1 MASPTARFRD
11 GLSAYRRFCRHGRDP
26 SVPAGAFARRRLTW
40 SSRAKPAGPEHEKGD
55 EPMKRSLILAA
66 GLALA
71 GPLSGAALADDNVVN
86 LYNWSDYRA
95 EDTLTRFTAE
105 TGIKVVEANYDS
117 NELLESKLV
126 AGHSGYDVVVPS
138 GFFLQHQ
145 IPIGLYQKLDKS
157 KLTNLANMDP
167 AIMKAT
173 EAFDPGNQ
181 YAVDYMW
188 GTTALGY
195 NVDAIKKAM
204 PDAPLNSW
212 DLLFKPEIAAK
223 FKDCGITILDAPSE
237 VVAIALNYLGL
248 NPNSEKKED
257 LDKATALLA
266 AIKPFVRKYD
276 SSGYIDDLA
285 NGDACLSLGYSGD
298 VYIAKHRAADAKKG
312 VNVAY
317 VIPKEG
323 TIEWFDM
330 LAVPADAPHKDNAMK
345 FINFIMED
353 KTTADISNN
362 VFYANG
368 NKASFPLVDKAITGD
383 PNIYPP
389 ADVQAKLVPLQAHSQ
404 EFTRLL
410 TRAWT
415 SIKTGE

>member
-1 MASPTARFRD
+1 MKKTMMLAI
-11 GLSAYRRFCRHGRDP
+11 
-26 SVPAGAFARRRLTW
+26 GAFA
-40 SSRAKPAGPEHEKGD
+40 
-55 EPMKRSLILAA
+55 LAA
-66 GLALA
+66 PFSANLALA
-71 GPLSGAALADDNVVN
+71 QDDKVLN

-95 EDTLTRFTAE
+95 DDTLTNFTKE

-117 NELLESKLV
+117 NEMLEGKLM
-126 AGHSGYDVVVPS
+126 AGHSGFDVVVPS

-157 KLTNLANMDP
+157 KLPNLKNMDP
-167 AIMKAT
+167 TVMKSVAT
-173 EAFDPGNQ
+173 FDPGNQ

-195 NVDAIKKAM
+195 NVDKVKAAL
-204 PDAPLNSW
+204 PNAPLDSW
-212 DLLFKPEIAAK
+212 DLLFKPENAK
-223 FKDCGITILDAPSE
+223 ALAGCGITVLDAPSE

-248 NPNSEKKED
+248 DANSEKPED
-257 LDKATALLA
+257 LAKAQALLTS
-266 AIKPFVRKYD
+266 IKPYIRKFD

-298 VYIAKHRAADAKKG
+298 VYIAKHRAEDAKKN
-312 VNVAY
+312 VNINY

-330 LAVPADAPHKDNAMK
+330 LAIPADAPHPENALK
-345 FINFIMED
+345 FINYIMEP
-353 KTTADISNN
+353 KATADISNN
-362 VFYANG
+362 EFYANG
-368 NKASFPLVDKAITGD
+368 NKAAFPLTDKAITSD

-389 ADVQAKLVPLQAHSQ
+389 ADVQAKLVPLQSHSQ

-415 SIKTGE
+415 RIKTGD

>member
-1 MASPTARFRD
+1 MN
-11 GLSAYRRFCRHGRDP
+11 
-26 SVPAGAFARRRLTW
+26 
-40 SSRAKPAGPEHEKGD
+40 
-55 EPMKRSLILAA
+55 RSLIVAL
-66 GLALA
+66 GVLALA
-71 GPLSGAALADDNVVN
+71 APAAQALADEEKVLN

-95 EDTLTRFTAE
+95 SDTLDNFTKQ

-117 NELLESKLV
+117 NEMLEGKLV
-126 AGHSGYDVVVPS
+126 AGHSGFDVVVPS

-157 KLTNLANMDP
+157 KLPNLANMDP

-173 EAFDPGNQ
+173 QAFDPGNQ

-195 NVDAIKKAM
+195 NVDQVKKAL
-204 PDAPLNSW
+204 PNAPTDSW
-212 DLLFKPEIAAK
+212 DLLFKPENAK
-223 FKDCGITILDAPSE
+223 ALASCGITVLDAPNE
-237 VVAIALNYLGL
+237 VVAIALKYLGL
-248 NPNSEKKED
+248 DANSEKPED
-257 LDKATALLA
+257 LQKAEDLLNS
-266 AIKPFVRKYD
+266 IKPYIRKFD

-298 VYIAKHRAADAKKG
+298 VYIAKQRATDAKKG
-312 VNVAY
+312 VNIQY

-330 LAVPADAPHKDNAMK
+330 LAIPADAPHPENALA
-345 FINFIMED
+345 FINYIMQP
-353 KTTADISNN
+353 KVTADISNN

-368 NKASFPLVDKAITGD
+368 NKAAFPLTDKAITGD

-389 ADVQAKLVPLQAHSQ
+389 PDLQAKLVPLQAHSQ
-404 EFTRLL
+404 TFTRLL

-415 SIKTGE
+415 RIKTGE

>member
-1 MASPTARFRD
+1 MLRPLFLALGVA
-11 GLSAYRRFCRHGRDP
+11 
-26 SVPAGAFARRRLTW
+26 VFA
-40 SSRAKPAGPEHEKGD
+40 AP
-55 EPMKRSLILAA
+55 LAT
-66 GLALA
+66 GLAF
-71 GPLSGAALADDNVVN
+71 GQDDPNVLN

-95 EDTLTRFTAE
+95 KDTLDNFTKE

-117 NELLESKLV
+117 NEMLEGKLV
-126 AGHSGYDVVVPS
+126 AGHSGYDIVVPS

-145 IPIGLYQKLDKS
+145 LPIGLYQKLDKS
-157 KLTNLANMDP
+157 KLPNLKNMDP

-195 NVDAIKKAM
+195 NVDKVKAALGA
-204 PDAPLNSW
+204 DAPLNSW
-212 DLLFKPEIAAK
+212 DMLFKPENAAK
-223 FKDCGITILDAPSE
+223 LKDCGITVLDAPSE

-248 NPNSEKKED
+248 PPNSEKPED
-257 LDKATALLA
+257 LKKAEDLLTAV
-266 AIKPFVRKYD
+266 KPYIRKFD

-298 VYIAKHRAADAKKG
+298 VYIAKSRATDAKKG
-312 VNVAY
+312 VNIAY

-330 LAVPADAPHKDNAMK
+330 LAIPADAPHPENALK
-345 FINFIMED
+345 FINYIMEG
-353 KTTADISNN
+353 KVTADISDN

-368 NKASFPLVDKAITGD
+368 NTAAFPLTDKAITGD

-389 ADVQAKLVPLQAHSQ
+389 ADITAKLTPLQAHSQ
-404 EFTRLL
+404 DFTRLL

-415 SIKTGE
+415 RIKTGD